1 MATTVEEILQIEN
14 ALATVRGYIESL
26 TGQIQYMDSQ
36 ADFSTITVNLDEEPI
51 ITIGGKEF
59 RPGTTVKL
67 AAQAVVS
74 LAQWFVEAI
83 IWIVIIAIGIGVPLA
98 LIGWGGWKVVRK
110 LRKK

>member
-14 ALATVRGYIESL
+14 ALASVRGYIESL
-26 TGQIQYMDSQ
+26 TGQIQYLDSQ
-36 ADFSTITVNLDEEPI
+36 ADFSTITVSLDEEPI

-74 LAQWFVEAI
+74 LAQWFVEAV
-83 IWIVIIAIGIGVPLA
+83 IWVVIVGIGIGVPLA
-98 LIGWGGWKVVRK
+98 LIGWLGWKGIVR
-110 LRKK
+110 LKKK